1 MIGCS
6 RTGKVLFT
14 GNQVTSE
21 CFGLRMEV
29 TAIITVFKTL
39 RLTCVKYRQY
49 TIETM
54 MTDNIISRDVFLK
67 NKKEQQ
73 RKLWYDGYLSDREFV
88 DWLLVHGDDSDV
100 EWLSTQLDEDF
111 DAPTDPVND
120 NT

>member
-1 MIGCS
+1 MLKLKKKLNGDQQ
-6 RTGKVLFT
+6 KVC
-14 GNQVTSE
+14 Q
-21 CFGLRMEV
+21 
-29 TAIITVFKTL
+29 
-39 RLTCVKYRQY
+39 QQ
-49 TIETM
+49 
-54 MTDNIISRDVFLK
+54 

-111 DAPTDPVND
+111 DAPTDPAND